1 MPAFF
6 GLGSQETLHSGRWAL
21 EPDLPGTVI
30 SQDDAIV
37 RSGKGFPPP
46 LSLGPGGKTT
56 ALGVSA
62 RC

>member
-1 MPAFF
+1 VPAFF

-21 EPDLPGTVI
+21 EPDLPGTVT
-30 SQDDAIV
+30 SSDDAIV
-37 RSGKGFPPP
+37 RSGKGFPP
-46 LSLGPGGKTT
+46 LSLGPGGGTT

>member
-21 EPDLPGTVI
+21 KPDLPGTVT
-30 SQDDAIV
+30 SWGDAIV
-37 RSGKGFPPP
+37 RSGKGFSPP
-46 LSLGPGGKTT
+46 LSPGPGGGTT

-62 RC
+62 RR